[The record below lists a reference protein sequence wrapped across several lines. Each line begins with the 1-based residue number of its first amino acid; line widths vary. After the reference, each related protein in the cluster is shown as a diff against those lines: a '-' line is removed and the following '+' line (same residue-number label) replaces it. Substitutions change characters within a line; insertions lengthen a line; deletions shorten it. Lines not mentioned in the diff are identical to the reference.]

1 MGVLSQQWEVGGI
14 ATKKWFVAVINLTM
28 RFLRP
33 LELVCGMNVE
43 EFGTPEGANS
53 LERET
58 A

>member
-1 MGVLSQQWEVGGI
+1 MGGGGNCYQE
-14 ATKKWFVAVINLTM
+14 AVCCCDKSDHVV
-28 RFLRP
+28 LRP

-43 EFGTPEGANS
+43 EFGPPEGANS